1 MVLKVKKGEL
11 NLMKKSLL
19 LFILVFATVL
29 LVSCKNIRRPTD
41 FNILSVADIEN
52 LETKIT
58 FKVRQGVISD
68 ALVQLVE
75 DFHEEYPFIEV
86 NVSTIS
92 GNYDLLRSSTILDI
106 NSKNAENV
114 PDLIIGYPDHF
125 AEYYG
130 GSNLVN
136 LQYFIDDP
144 DIGLDAEEMADFIQA
159 YLPENR
165 GFDENYPNDLYG
177 LPFNKSTEVLVY
189 NKTAFE
195 VLYGEDDYLTKIPTT
210 WDEMKTRGADIITK
224 VKAGDLD
231 NTFIDT
237 YDPDTE
243 TTTYMKISDYLS
255 SPTNIQFVPFG
266 YDSSD
271 NGFITLTRQFGAKYT
286 ERKSVLEGYVHFNND
301 ESILAMTYFQNMK
314 NDGLFATAAVF
325 GAQYNSDALK
335 AIQVLMTV
343 GSTAG
348 VGYNTSSKY
357 ELGFAPIPYYSEDAK
372 YVIQQGTNIG
382 MLNHNNDEEKLASWL
397 FVKFL
402 MRPENTAAFAMATG
416 GYLPVKAS
424 AYDTEDYSEYLTNP
438 TLDKKEFSA
447 AAKVAL
453 YDYIEKEYKFFVD
466 DAFIGSSKV
475 REEAGRIFDAVIVNG
490 EDAKSRIEAAYKT
503 LSPYVPKD

>member
-1 MVLKVKKGEL
+1 
-11 NLMKKSLL
+11 MKKSLL
-19 LFILVFATVL
+19 LFILVFAA
-29 LVSCKNIRRPTD
+29 LVFASCKNVRKPTD
-41 FNILSVADIEN
+41 FNVLNIADIEN
-52 LETKIT
+52 LETNIT

-68 ALVQLVE
+68 ALVDLVDE
-75 DFHEEYPFIEV
+75 FQKEYPYIKV
-86 NVSTIS
+86 KVATVS

-106 NSKNAENV
+106 NSKNKDNI

-144 DIGLDAEEMADFIQA
+144 DVGMDEAEMADFIQA

-165 GFDENYPNDLYG
+165 GFNASFPNDLYG
-177 LPFNKSTEVLVY
+177 LPFNKSTEVMVY

-195 VLYGEDDYLTKIPTT
+195 ALFGENYLDKVPST
-210 WDEMKTRGADIITK
+210 WEEMKTVGAEIVTK
-224 VKAGDLD
+224 VKAGELD

-237 YDPDTE
+237 YDPDTKV
-243 TTTYMKISDYLS
+243 TTYMKISDYLS
-255 SPTNIQFVPFG
+255 NPENVQFVPFG

-286 ERKSVLEGYVHFNND
+286 ERESVLKGYIYFDNA
-301 ESILAMTYFQNMK
+301 EARSAMTYFQNMR

-343 GSTAG
+343 GSSAG
-348 VGYNTSSKY
+348 VGYNASTKY
-357 ELGFAPIPYYSEDAK
+357 ELGFAPIPYYNEDAK

-382 MLNHNNDEEKLASWL
+382 MLSHNTDEEKLASWL
-397 FVKFL
+397 FIKFL
-402 MRPENTAAFAMATG
+402 MRPENTAQFAMATG
-416 GYLPVKAS
+416 GYLPVKES
-424 AYDTEDYSEYLTNP
+424 AYETDEYSEYLENP
-438 TLDKKEFSA
+438 TDDKKEFAA

-475 REEAGRIFDAVIVNG
+475 REEAGRIFDSVIVNK
-490 EDAKSRIEAAYKT
+490 ENVADRFKAAYRT
-503 LSPYVPKD
+503 LSPYVPSN